1 MIHDEKRMN
10 LPSFEN
16 RIKREKAVA
25 TKIRNEN
32 RLEGLRR
39 NDQRVASRNRRLKA
53 EKEAK
58 EAKFD
63 IKGN

>member
-1 MIHDEKRMN
+1 MN